1 MPRHPVFIKYT
12 RDWLHEV
19 TGFSKGYLSRV
30 ATGSVPLSRSFIER
44 VCFKLN
50 EPEAELFLPEVG
62 ESTPSQ
68 HTAGNNKPQ
77 GGQPSVVTR
86 QKWQMLNK
94 EG

>member
-30 ATGSVPLSRSFIER
+30 ATGKVPLSRSFIER

-50 EPEAELFLPEVG
+50 EPDEAVLFLPEA
-62 ESTPSQ
+62 EAQSTPSQ
-68 HTAGNNKPQ
+68 PHSRK
-77 GGQPSVVTR
+77 
-86 QKWQMLNK
+86 
-94 EG
+94 